1 MKRIF
6 CKTFKVISVFLM
18 PVKYNL
24 SFFIFIYV
32 LGLITIFIEVQT
44 FHFKIPRFNFL
55 SLILDIYILCLLLM
69 VIPRRLRPF
78 ARTIVS
84 GIAYIL
90 AIINAF
96 SVEHFYARIGP
107 EILNVLLET
116 NLRESSEFVNKYI
129 NLDVMWSGVGAI
141 ILLMILHYFT
151 FKYLNLNKFV
161 FPHTFS
167 ILIKLCSS
175 FLICASIVFCCHSR
189 IKIVKLMLVSTS
201 EEVDV
206 LISNHSQNTPFNNL
220 LFSIKMREIANNG
233 LTVLAK
239 TQDYVTIDS
248 CSYDTDNIILIIG
261 ESYIKDHAQLYGY
274 GKETTPRQVTRTE
287 LSEKGHLLSFNDV
300 ISPSNLTSTVFKN
313 VFSLHSMDEK
323 TDWAY
328 YPLFPVLF
336 RKADYKVFFITNQ
349 FVQALGTDIFNLS
362 GGLFLNHNRLNVA
375 QFDFRNTQ
383 THRYDMDL
391 LEDYDSLKQY
401 RADHNLII
409 FHLAGQHIDFGKR
422 SPEEYKI
429 FTLSDYQD
437 RKDLNESEKQLVA
450 DYDNATYY
458 NDIVVDSIVRLFEN
472 ENAVVIYMPDHGE
485 ECFDET
491 HRMGRL
497 PSDNYAPET
506 LRQEYRIPFW
516 VWCSKL
522 YIETHPT
529 LYTQIEESRLKPFM
543 TDDLPHLL
551 LYLAGI
557 SCKYYSEKRN
567 LVSPFFDVKRKRM
580 INGKCDYDKVINQRM
595 SQLSR

>member
-1 MKRIF
+1 MKKIF
-6 CKTFKVISVFLM
+6 DKILNVISVFLM
-18 PVKYNL
+18 PVKNNMC
-24 SFFIFIYV
+24 FFIFIYV
-32 LGLITIFIEVQT
+32 LGLITIFVEVQT
-44 FHFKIPRFNFL
+44 LHFKIPRFNFL

-69 VIPRRLRPF
+69 AIPRKLRPF
-78 ARTIVS
+78 VRSVMS
-84 GIAYIL
+84 GIAYTL

-96 SVEHFYARIGP
+96 CVEHFYARIGP
-107 EILNVLLET
+107 EILNVVLET
-116 NLRESSEFVNKYI
+116 NPRESSEFVNKYI

-141 ILLMILHYFT
+141 IILMILHYFT
-151 FKYLNLNKFV
+151 SKYANLKINI

-167 ILIKLCSS
+167 ILIKLCFS
-175 FLICASIVFCCHSR
+175 FLICVSIVFCLHSR

-206 LISNHSQNTPFNNL
+206 LISNFSLNTPFNNL

-233 LTVLAK
+233 LTVLSK

-248 CSYDTDNIILIIG
+248 CSYNSDNIILIIG

-287 LSEKGHLLSFNDV
+287 LSEKGHLLSFSDV

-313 VFSLHSMDEK
+313 VFSLHSLDEK
-323 TDWAY
+323 SNWAN

-349 FVQALGTDIFNLS
+349 FVQSLGTDIFNLS

-375 QFDFRNTQ
+375 QFDFRNTRS
-383 THRYDMDL
+383 HRYDMDL

-401 RADHNLII
+401 QADHNLII
-409 FHLAGQHIDFGKR
+409 FHLAGQHIDFAKR

-429 FTLSDYQD
+429 FTLSDYED

-458 NDIVVDSIVRLFEN
+458 NDIVVDYIVRQFEKD
-472 ENAVVIYMPDHGE
+472 NAIVIYMPDHGE

-497 PSDNYAPET
+497 PSNNYAPET

-516 VWCSKL
+516 IWCSKL
-522 YIETHPT
+522 YIETHPA
-529 LYTQIEESRLKPFM
+529 LYTQIEESRSKPFM

-557 SCKYYSEKRN
+557 STKYYSEKRN
-567 LVSPFFDVKRKRM
+567 LLSPFFDIKRKRM
-580 INGKCDYDKVINQRM
+580 INGKCDYDKVINQRKI
-595 SQLSR
+595 